1 MKKTLCIILA
11 LCLVLALGACSK
23 APAAQAS
30 PGNAAPAG
38 QQSAA
43 VSDTSTVAVGAVIL
57 ARDDVSEDQI
67 YAFVSNIFDNVAAI
81 TEQHA
86 KGGELD
92 LKFAAGVTSVPY
104 HPGAAKYFAEKGVT
118 VAAVKEGAGT
128 GAKGNLTF
136 GTGGDTGTY
145 YGFGSVLANFVSGK
159 TDFTVTAVVSGGSK
173 ANIED
178 LMSGD
183 VQLGFAQSDV
193 MSYAYNGER
202 LFDTALKDFSVVAA
216 LYMEQVQ
223 IVTLNPEIKTVA
235 DLGGRAVSIGAAGSG
250 VYFNAIDILNVYG
263 LTESDIRPTYQSF
276 DESTEALLDGQIDAA
291 FVVAGAPTTAVTS
304 LAATNDVYL
313 VSLDDE
319 HINKLMAES
328 PFYAKATI
336 SKDVYGTPEDA
347 TTVAMSAVVIAR
359 NDVSDVDVYNFL
371 YGTFENLD
379 SLAHA
384 KAAELSLEF
393 ASSFGGVPY
402 HPGAVAYFADKGINI
417 G

>member
-1 MKKTLCIILA
+1 MQRSSPPGRALLYIFPSISPFAAVKFCSLPCRILHSPLEILSECGYNATIKFWMSGGLSAVHRGGNEMKKYLAILLA
-11 LCLVLALGACSK
+11 LCLALSLCACGGSK
-23 APAAQAS
+23 SDAPAAQAPAAS
-30 PGNAAPAG
+30 IAGN
-38 QQSAA
+38 
-43 VSDTSTVAVGAVIL
+43 L
-57 ARDDVSEDQI
+57 
-67 YAFVSNIFDNVAAI
+67 
-81 TEQHA
+81 
-86 KGGELD
+86 
-92 LKFAAGVTSVPY
+92 
-104 HPGAAKYFAEKGVT
+104 
-118 VAAVKEGAGT
+118 
-128 GAKGNLTF
+128 GAKDGGAELTF
-136 GTGGDTGTY
+136 TTGGPAGTY
-145 YGFGSVLANFVSGK
+145 YAFGGVIAQKVSEVTSTK
-159 TDFTVTAVVSGGSK
+159 VTAITSGGSK
-173 ANIED
+173 ANIEA
-178 LMSGD
+178 LEMGD
-183 VQLGFAQSDV
+183 AQLAFSQSDV
-193 MSYAYNGER
+193 LSYAYAGTR
-202 LFDTALKDFSVVAA
+202 SFSDTGAVTNFSIVAP

-263 LTESDIRPTYQSF
+263 ITESDIRPTYQSF